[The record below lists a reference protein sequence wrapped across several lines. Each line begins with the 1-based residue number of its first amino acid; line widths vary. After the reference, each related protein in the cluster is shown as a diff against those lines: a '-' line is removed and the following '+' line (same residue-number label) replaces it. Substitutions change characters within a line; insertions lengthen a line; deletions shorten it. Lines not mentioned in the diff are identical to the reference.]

1 MLSFNM
7 PSWLLTV
14 TQFHQFPF
22 LKLFWALKRRFL
34 THEILRLQFWHQLFS
49 LLCTWSPYLAATTSP
64 GSFQPTNKHGRKTW
78 EFVVFTSIRPVMLLL
93 WLVWWWFLYWKEV
106 CCFSHCLVLV
116 DWNGYS
122 PENQHGTWK
131 WTPGKGESF
140 WKPSFSGS
148 MLVFGVGDLLWVV
161 FFTGKMKHQFSWAQ
175 LFIGMLSCRVC
186 QNPGSQ
192 WVKSTRKS
200 IRLLLYKGNPF
211 LSFRNSTVNQFLG
224 RRYISNVPPWFL
236 LHWYVSRHRHR
247 CPRGI
252 CNSYEWIIYGR
263 LKGFGNMSSSSNMGS
278 WRVPGLFIIPC
289 LVRIY
294 KRSSTPNRVIWEGG
308 WEWKWIQGVLP
319 WRCQLIDIYHGN
331 KVKLR
336 VQKRKS
342 Q

>member
-1 MLSFNM
+1 
-7 PSWLLTV
+7 
-14 TQFHQFPF
+14 
-22 LKLFWALKRRFL
+22 
-34 THEILRLQFWHQLFS
+34 
-49 LLCTWSPYLAATTSP
+49 
-64 GSFQPTNKHGRKTW
+64 
-78 EFVVFTSIRPVMLLL
+78 
-93 WLVWWWFLYWKEV
+93 
-106 CCFSHCLVLV
+106 
-116 DWNGYS
+116 
-122 PENQHGTWK
+122 
-131 WTPGKGESF
+131 
-140 WKPSFSGS
+140 

-294 KRSSTPNRVIWEGG
+294 KRSSTPKSCDLGGGVRVKMDSRSASLKMSTDRYLSRKQSQAQGAKTQITINHMYFSRWWFQTFALFTRIPGEYFSNG
-308 WEWKWIQGVLP
+308 WFKH
-319 WRCQLIDIYHGN
+319 QLVFVTCYTSSARTSRG
-331 KVKLR
+331 
-336 VQKRKS
+336 RKFPKGKELYS
-342 Q
+342 TERICL

>member
-1 MLSFNM
+1 
-7 PSWLLTV
+7 
-14 TQFHQFPF
+14 
-22 LKLFWALKRRFL
+22 
-34 THEILRLQFWHQLFS
+34 
-49 LLCTWSPYLAATTSP
+49 
-64 GSFQPTNKHGRKTW
+64 
-78 EFVVFTSIRPVMLLL
+78 MLLL

-175 LFIGMLSCRVC
+175 LFVGMLSCRVC
-186 QNPGSQ
+186 QNKGSQ
-192 WVKSTRKS
+192 WVKSTRK
-200 IRLLLYKGNPF
+200 IYPFLLYKGNPF

-236 LHWYVSRHRHR
+236 LR
-247 CPRGI
+247 I

-263 LKGFGNMSSSSNMGS
+263 LKGFGKMSSSSKMGS
-278 WRVPGLFIIPC
+278 WRVPGLFNIPC

-294 KRSSTPNRVIWEGG
+294 KRSSTSKSCALEGG
-308 WEWKWIQGVLP
+308 ESENGSKGVLP
-319 WRCQLIDIYHGN
+319 WRCQLSDIYHGN

-342 Q
+342 HVFF